1 MSRAFRSPTLKSSA
15 LVTLPEGK
23 QTVRPTHIHR
33 HRRPQFKRLHLDEP
47 QQGVYPTEPDFARFS
62 DLGVRSTL
70 GCDRGRKP
78 VRRGY
83 WGPRVLGLGPASPKR
98 QGLAPACL
106 GGGLPCNRK
115 CSGGKSIK
123 EVSLWKTCCN
133 FLSTKALF
141 PSPGDTPLRSCSLL
155 RTLHADCAAPCNW
168 IWSRAWRAKPVK
180 GRRNGSGVQEEAA
193 LARLLN
199 WN

>member
-47 QQGVYPTEPDFARFS
+47 QQGVYPTEPDFAQFS

-83 WGPRVLGLGPASPKR
+83 WGPRVPGLGPARP
-98 QGLAPACL
+98 
-106 GGGLPCNRK
+106 
-115 CSGGKSIK
+115 
-123 EVSLWKTCCN
+123 
-133 FLSTKALF
+133 
-141 PSPGDTPLRSCSLL
+141 
-155 RTLHADCAAPCNW
+155 
-168 IWSRAWRAKPVK
+168 
-180 GRRNGSGVQEEAA
+180 
-193 LARLLN
+193 
-199 WN
+199 